1 MNILT
6 IGNTFA
12 VYAVIALTAILIT
25 ETFFFVI
32 TAVICFKRAKQRTF
46 FIQKV
51 LYSLALTQKLRQL
64 ISEKSRKSVLQVTEA
79 LGELELVE
87 ESINDKVFS
96 SSNETANNENT
107 EIVAAIDNALCKCLE
122 SLQFEDYTNQ
132 IREHIQILEND
143 AASDWVH
150 TSVSEKVQK
159 SVTDRCR
166 QIFSI
171 DEEFAVL
178 NYSTEDIRK

>member
-1 MNILT
+1 MT
-6 IGNTFA
+6 IGNTIA
-12 VYAVIALTAILIT
+12 GYTVIVLTAILIT
-25 ETFFFVI
+25 ETFFFI
-32 TAVICFKRAKQRTF
+32 TGAVICLKRAKQRAF

-51 LYSLALTQKLRQL
+51 LYSLSLTRKLRLL

-87 ESINDKVFS
+87 DSINDRILPPS
-96 SSNETANNENT
+96 GETSNRENA
-107 EIVAAIDNALCKCLE
+107 EIIAVIDNALCKCLE

-132 IREHIQILEND
+132 IREHIQILEDEAISNLL
-143 AASDWVH
+143 H

-159 SVTDRCR
+159 TVADKCR

-178 NYSTEDIRK
+178 NYSTEDTGK

>member
-1 MNILT
+1 MT

-12 VYAVIALTAILIT
+12 VYAVIALTAIHIT